1 MIAKIEGLLTSKGL
15 TNMRDD
21 THKYYDTIDL
31 DEFDEWCDIYLKNG
45 EVVIDFSG
53 LTIKVPKA
61 RVKISEGLL

>member
-1 MIAKIEGLLTSKGL
+1 
-15 TNMRDD
+15 MRDD
-21 THKYYDTIDL
+21 THKYYDTVDL
-31 DEFDEWCDIYLKNG
+31 DEFDEWCEIYLKNG